1 MNKII
6 RSITIVLFTFYPIL
20 FVYFRNESFVF
31 EQGVSLPLLIIVV
44 AAFIIYILLNFIQSK
59 PTNNALIV
67 ILILFWFMLYGHI
80 YYSFLDFFHIH
91 YSSFRHRFFVPIYT
105 LLFFIPIGILLR
117 SKPVSDKLITVFF
130 IIGFVLNIQFIV
142 PAIHSF
148 TDKKPSYNK
157 RMVIPTNADLPDV
170 YYIIPDS
177 YPNAANLKKYY
188 NFDNS
193 NFINELKALN
203 FQVLDSARSNYP
215 YTYFSVPSSLNMEY
229 INYFE
234 DSISAEKR
242 NEDLPF
248 LKVHHNKVAD
258 YFQSKGYQYVLFQSA
273 YKEFNN
279 GEYANTYI
287 TNGSSMNYLYES
299 LIELSVISCLN
310 IRFHDQEIF
319 NITANAFQQLP
330 KTPEIKG
337 NKFVF
342 FHCLPPHP
350 PHVFDENGAFVS
362 SIPRVE
368 NRYSQKKE
376 YIDQVKFVNTRLLGF
391 VKDLLKNS
399 KKPPIIIIQGDHGTC
414 TSEKSETKWQPV
426 PSNELLRERYGIL
439 NAIYIPQQYGI
450 DFQKDHTPVNTFR
463 YIINEL
469 FKDTLTILP
478 NRSYISK
485 YRKPYNFKEINW
497 KEVN

>member
-1 MNKII
+1 MNKMP
-6 RSITIVLFTFYPIL
+6 RSIMIGLFAIYPIL

-31 EQGVSLPLLIIVV
+31 EQGVLLPLLLALGLTFSVY
-44 AAFIIYILLNFIQSK
+44 AILNYTNSNK
-59 PTNNALIV
+59 TNNAFIV
-67 ILILFWFMLYGHI
+67 ILFLYWFLLYGHI
-80 YYSFLDFFHIH
+80 YSSFLDFFNIH
-91 YSSFRHRFFVPIYT
+91 YSSFRHRFYFPIYT
-105 LLFFIPIGILLR
+105 LLFFVPIWILLR
-117 SKPVSDKLITVFF
+117 SKPVSEKLITVFF
-130 IIGFVLNIQFIV
+130 IIGIVLNAQFIV
-142 PAIHSF
+142 PAYHSL
-148 TDKKPSYNK
+148 TDIKPQYPK
-157 RMVIPTNADLPDV
+157 RSVSPMVSDLPDI

-177 YPNAANLKKYY
+177 YPNAKNLKKYY

-203 FQVLDSARSNYP
+203 FQVFDSARSNYP

-234 DSISAEKR
+234 DSVSHEKR

-273 YKEFNN
+273 HKEFNN
-279 GEYANTYI
+279 GEYADRYI
-287 TNGSSMNYLYES
+287 TNGTEMNYFYES

-310 IRFHDQEIF
+310 IRFHDQEIYTIS
-319 NITANAFQQLP
+319 NNAFQQLP

-350 PHVFDENGAFVS
+350 PHVFDENGQYVKT
-362 SIPRVE
+362 IPIVE

-376 YIDQVKFVNTRLLGF
+376 YIGQIKYVNKMLLSSI
-391 VKDLLKNS
+391 KTILERS
-399 KKPPIIIIQGDHGTC
+399 KTPPIIIVQGDHGTC
-414 TSEKSETKWQPV
+414 TSEKSETKWQPI
-426 PSNELLRERYGIL
+426 PSNELLKERYGIL
-439 NAIYIPQQYGI
+439 NAVYIPKEYTI
-450 DFQKDHTPVNTFR
+450 ELPKDLTPVNTFR
-463 YIINEL
+463 YIINAL
-469 FKDTLTILP
+469 FKDTLRILP

-485 YRKPYNFKEINW
+485 YKKPYNFKEINW
-497 KEVN
+497 KEIN